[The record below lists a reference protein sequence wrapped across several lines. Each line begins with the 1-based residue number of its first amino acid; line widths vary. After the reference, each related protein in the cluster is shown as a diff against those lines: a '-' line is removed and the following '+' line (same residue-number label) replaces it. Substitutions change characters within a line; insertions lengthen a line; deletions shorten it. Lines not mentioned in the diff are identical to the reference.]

1 MRLLGREVLRLLA
14 KKTLAK
20 HKPTIIGLVGT
31 GETAICREIIYTL
44 LSQSHPTRRN
54 LESPSVEFSVPL
66 TILGADKYPGSLLD
80 WIKLTLITL
89 IQLNTLRPYKHFL
102 ILELSGAKKKTA
114 DYWLSIVKPDLV
126 VICGKSSGIIPIE
139 NYKTFKI
146 TGSTLAEIK
155 KESLKIDEMFGGDA
169 ENDGKSLEG
178 ITFYPTR
185 IRFLP
190 GTKGKLI
197 IDSTHY
203 YYPIPLKA
211 VLELSEDLPGRKL
224 VITEERLGPLPKG
237 FQKSTP
243 RDLERID
250 EFPIVIVRGRRTER
264 FDLLEQLTSGNYE

>member
-1 MRLLGREVLRLLA
+1 M
-14 KKTLAK
+14 
-20 HKPTIIGLVGT
+20 
-31 GETAICREIIYTL
+31 
-44 LSQSHPTRRN
+44 
-54 LESPSVEFSVPL
+54 ESPSVEFSVPL
-66 TILGADKYPGSLLD
+66 TILGADKYPSSLLG

-89 IQLNTLRPYKHFL
+89 VQLNVLKPYKHFL
-102 ILELSGAKKKTA
+102 VLELSGAMKKTA

-126 VICGKSSGIIPIE
+126 FICGETTGNIATE

-146 TGSTLAEIK
+146 TGSTLEEIK
-155 KESLKIDEMFGGDA
+155 KESLKIDEMFGGNA
-169 ENDGKSLEG
+169 EIDGKSLDG

-211 VLELSEDLPGRKL
+211 VLELAEDLPGRKL
-224 VITEERLGPLPKG
+224 IISEERLGPLPQG
-237 FQKSTP
+237 FQKGAP
-243 RDLERID
+243 GDLERVD
-250 EFPIVIVRGRRTER
+250 EFPIIIVRGQRTER